1 MAGPRRF
8 SFVQKLGLDACQV
21 MMEHVLL
28 GRRQH
33 IRMVCGTIVTGAAG
47 AALGIWLRGQV
58 VWALVV
64 IPALLYAV
72 ADTFTSRFVAVQ
84 LAKQAYEKRKNMKPQ
99 LLVFSEIGLER
110 GEGCGRIVDTWDK
123 LYSAQRRGTW
133 LLLYLD
139 AKHVYPIDLAEKSG
153 EEQEQITAML
163 REKLGERC
171 KL

>member
-28 GRRQH
+28 GRHQK
-33 IRMVCGTIVTGAAG
+33 IRMVCGTVVTGAAG
-47 AALGIWLRGQV
+47 AALGLWLRGQII
-58 VWALVV
+58 WALVLV
-64 IPALLYAV
+64 PALLYA
-72 ADTFTSRFVAVQ
+72 ATDYFASRFVCKQ
-84 LAKQAYEKRKNMKPQ
+84 LAKQAYEKRKKMNPQ

-110 GEGCGRIVDTWDK
+110 GEGCGRMVDTWDK
-123 LYSAQRRGTW
+123 LYRVQRRGSW

-139 AKHVYPIDLAEKSG
+139 AKHVYPIDLSEKS
-153 EEQEQITAML
+153 EQEQQQIIAML
-163 REKLGERC
+163 REKLSKRC